1 MHAQE
6 FSHILYLISMRAR
19 NKQQIQRVNSMN
31 LLGFPAAV
39 WGWLTGLPMTVLGF
53 AIAGEG
59 ICNERAASVD
69 EC

>member
-1 MHAQE
+1 V
-6 FSHILYLISMRAR
+6 RAR
-19 NKQQIQRVNSMN
+19 NKQQIERVD

-59 ICNERAASVD
+59 ICNEQAASVD